1 MIETKASA
9 KILELLSA
17 VLNRVVVPECAKARV
32 AMRSGLKSRM
42 QTKEQTSEDES
53 GFTRMQRCRDALA
66 KLDER
71 GWKRSYHQRLFH
83 DDFLKACTRIFWKL
97 EPAGA
102 FARQHLE
109 ILQRNNWTHIS
120 QEVLVSTPRRFGKT
134 ISVSMFAAAMLYS
147 APNVE
152 ISIYSTCKRI
162 SQKLLRNVQK
172 FFSVICNDDVASSGF
187 TITRSNMEEMVLKG
201 PASIHDLRIVNSYP
215 SKVAPQKSAIFTF
228 ISHVCNVLSH
238 AKPAARQLRVRRRRE
253 REYRDVREVRSAKL
267 ALGHYTEEHVPEE
280 GCLEGLCNLF
290 LCGGLVGLHVRYH
303 VQGV

>member
-1 MIETKASA
+1 MIETMASA

-17 VLNRVVVPECAKARV
+17 VLNRVAVPESSHARI

-42 QTKEQTSEDES
+42 QTKAQTSEDES

-71 GWKRSYHQRLFH
+71 GWKRNYHQRLFH

-109 ILQRNNWTHIS
+109 ILQRNNWSHIS

-187 TITRSNMEEMVLKG
+187 IITRSNMEEMVLKG

-215 SKVAPQKSAIFTF
+215 SKVFLLFPHKSLLF
-228 ISHVCNVLSH
+228 
-238 AKPAARQLRVRRRRE
+238 PGARKRLLRASVTSSVSQTGIASRTRGTCRQACPLLL
-253 REYRDVREVRSAKL
+253 RSAACTGRRL
-267 ALGHYTEEHVPEE
+267 S
-280 GCLEGLCNLF
+280 
-290 LCGGLVGLHVRYH
+290 
-303 VQGV
+303 

>member
-1 MIETKASA
+1 MIETKAST
-9 KILELLSA
+9 KILELLHG
-17 VLNRVVVPECAKARV
+17 VLNRTATVEVARERV
-32 AMRSGLKSRM
+32 SMSTGLQSRM
-42 QTKEQTSEDES
+42 QSKAQVSLNES

-97 EPAGA
+97 EPAGT

-134 ISVSMFAAAMLYS
+134 ISVSMFAAAMLYA

-172 FFSVICNDDVASSGF
+172 FFGVICNDDVANSGF
-187 TITRSNMEEMVLKG
+187 SVIRSNMEEMVLKG
-201 PASIHDLRIVNSYP
+201 PVNLHDVRVVNSYP
-215 SKVAPQKSAIFTF
+215 SKVKSSLLHKSLLFIAPISACIAP
-228 ISHVCNVLSH
+228 CCC
-238 AKPAARQLRVRRRRE
+238 
-253 REYRDVREVRSAKL
+253 L
-267 ALGHYTEEHVPEE
+267 ASCYS
-280 GCLEGLCNLF
+280 
-290 LCGGLVGLHVRYH
+290 
-303 VQGV
+303 GVANGNPWT

>member
-1 MIETKASA
+1 MIETKPST
-9 KILELLSA
+9 KILELLQG
-17 VLNRVVVPECAKARV
+17 VLSRAATVEVAPERVSMA
-32 AMRSGLKSRM
+32 SGLQSRM
-42 QTKEQTSEDES
+42 QSKAKASMQET

-97 EPAGA
+97 EPPGT

-109 ILQRNNWTHIS
+109 ILQRNNWSHIS

-134 ISVSMFAAAMLYS
+134 ISVSMFAAAMLYA

-172 FFSVICNDDVASSGF
+172 FFGVICNDDVANSEFSV
-187 TITRSNMEEMVLKG
+187 IRSNMEEVVLRG
-201 PASIHDLRIVNSYP
+201 PVGLHDVRVVNSYP
-215 SKVAPQKSAIFTF
+215 SKVPPA
-228 ISHVCNVLSH
+228 H
-238 AKPAARQLRVRRRRE
+238 AKVFLRLACAL
-253 REYRDVREVRSAKL
+253 YASACL
-267 ALGHYTEEHVPEE
+267 VCQFVLFACVPCACYT
-280 GCLEGLCNLF
+280 
-290 LCGGLVGLHVRYH
+290 
-303 VQGV
+303 GV

>member
-1 MIETKASA
+1 MIQTRPSTKV
-9 KILELLSA
+9 LELLTG
-17 VLNRVVVPECAKARV
+17 VLSRAVVVEAAVQKKALC
-32 AMRSGLKSRM
+32 SGLRSRM
-42 QTKEQTSEDES
+42 KQKADGDASQNES

-66 KLDER
+66 RLDER

-109 ILQRNNWTHIS
+109 ILQRNNWSHIS

-172 FFSVICNDDVASSGF
+172 FFSVICNDDVANSGF
-187 TITRSNMEEMVLKG
+187 HVTRSNMEEMVLKG
-201 PASIHDLRIVNSYP
+201 PVGIHDLRVVNSYP
-215 SKVAPQKSAIFTF
+215 SKVLRRPCKSLFCRTRLLHARCCVRVWLCH
-228 ISHVCNVLSH
+228 SVENGNV
-238 AKPAARQLRVRRRRE
+238 A
-253 REYRDVREVRSAKL
+253 
-267 ALGHYTEEHVPEE
+267 T
-280 GCLEGLCNLF
+280 
-290 LCGGLVGLHVRYH
+290 
-303 VQGV
+303 

>member
-1 MIETKASA
+1 MIETKAST
-9 KILELLSA
+9 KILQLLNG
-17 VLNRVVVPECAKARV
+17 VLNRVVAVDTRSERVSMCGGLQSRLQTKAR
-32 AMRSGLKSRM
+32 ASA
-42 QTKEQTSEDES
+42 KET

-97 EPAGA
+97 EPAGT

-109 ILQRNNWTHIS
+109 ILQRNNWSHIS

-187 TITRSNMEEMVLKG
+187 SVARSNMEEMVLKG
-201 PASIHDLRIVNSYP
+201 PVGIHDLRVVNSYP
-215 SKVAPQKSAIFTF
+215 SKVLPARVQKS
-228 ISHVCNVLSH
+228 V
-238 AKPAARQLRVRRRRE
+238 LRVCLCLLCH
-253 REYRDVREVRSAKL
+253 AM
-267 ALGHYTEEHVPEE
+267 LGCRT
-280 GCLEGLCNLF
+280 GIG
-290 LCGGLVGLHVRYH
+290 
-303 VQGV
+303 

>member
-1 MIETKASA
+1 MIETKAST
-9 KILELLSA
+9 KILDLLSG
-17 VLNRVVVPECAKARV
+17 VLNRVVVIETARERSV
-32 AMRSGLKSRM
+32 MSSGLQSRM
-42 QTKEQTSEDES
+42 RNKASTSKTET

-66 KLDER
+66 KLDSK
-71 GWKRSYHQRLFH
+71 GWKRSFHQRLFH

-97 EPAGA
+97 EPAGT

-172 FFSVICNDDVASSGF
+172 FFSVICDDDVSTSGF
-187 TITRSNMEEMVLKG
+187 SVTRSNMEEMVLKG
-201 PASIHDLRIVNSYP
+201 PIGIHDVRVVNSYP
-215 SKVAPQKSAIFTF
+215 SKVKTSSHFNVFTKSLQKCHALYSEM
-228 ISHVCNVLSH
+228 SCVCSMM
-238 AKPAARQLRVRRRRE
+238 
-253 REYRDVREVRSAKL
+253 L
-267 ALGHYTEEHVPEE
+267 ASML
-280 GCLEGLCNLF
+280 NLVM
-290 LCGGLVGLHVRYH
+290 LA
-303 VQGV
+303 

>member
-1 MIETKASA
+1 MIETKAST
-9 KILELLSA
+9 KILELLGN
-17 VLNRVVVPECAKARV
+17 VLNRVVVVETARE
-32 AMRSGLKSRM
+32 RSVMATGLQSRM
-42 QTKEQTSEDES
+42 RNKAHTSIQET

-66 KLDER
+66 KLDSK
-71 GWKRSYHQRLFH
+71 GWKRSFHQRLFH

-97 EPAGA
+97 EPAGT

-172 FFSVICNDDVASSGF
+172 FFSVICDDDVANSGF
-187 TITRSNMEEMVLKG
+187 SVTRSNMEEMVLKG
-201 PASIHDLRIVNSYP
+201 PVNKHDVRVVNSYP
-215 SKVAPQKSAIFTF
+215 SKVMP
-228 ISHVCNVLSH
+228 LS
-238 AKPAARQLRVRRRRE
+238 V
-253 REYRDVREVRSAKL
+253 
-267 ALGHYTEEHVPEE
+267 
-280 GCLEGLCNLF
+280 
-290 LCGGLVGLHVRYH
+290 
-303 VQGV
+303 

>member
-1 MIETKASA
+1 MIETKAST
-9 KILELLSA
+9 KILELLA
-17 VLNRVVVPECAKARV
+17 GVLNRVVVVETARERCA
-32 AMRSGLKSRM
+32 MSTGLQSRM
-42 QTKEQTSEDES
+42 KNKTQTSTQET

-66 KLDER
+66 KLDEK
-71 GWKRSYHQRLFH
+71 GWKRSFHQRLFH

-97 EPAGA
+97 EPAGT

-172 FFSVICNDDVASSGF
+172 FFSVICDDDVANSGF
-187 TITRSNMEEMVLKG
+187 SVTRSNMEEMVLKG
-201 PASIHDLRIVNSYP
+201 PVSKHDVRVVNSYP
-215 SKVAPQKSAIFTF
+215 SKV
-228 ISHVCNVLSH
+228 VLSQSRKSRKVCH
-238 AKPAARQLRVRRRRE
+238 A
-253 REYRDVREVRSAKL
+253 
-267 ALGHYTEEHVPEE
+267 
-280 GCLEGLCNLF
+280 
-290 LCGGLVGLHVRYH
+290 
-303 VQGV
+303 

>member
-1 MIETKASA
+1 MVQTKRSV
-9 KILELLSA
+9 KILDLLHDVIHRPA
-17 VLNRVVVPECAKARV
+17 VVRKEKDVMCN
-32 AMRSGLKSRM
+32 GLRSRM
-42 QTKEQTSEDES
+42 RKSTTSSIVET

-66 KLDER
+66 KLDDS

-97 EPAGA
+97 EPPGT
-102 FARQHLE
+102 FAKQHFE

-215 SKVAPQKSAIFTF
+215 SKVASLQKSAK
-228 ISHVCNVLSH
+228 VCKRLQKSAYVTR
-238 AKPAARQLRVRRRRE
+238 ACRRGMFGRTPGR
-253 REYRDVREVRSAKL
+253 
-267 ALGHYTEEHVPEE
+267 
-280 GCLEGLCNLF
+280 
-290 LCGGLVGLHVRYH
+290 
-303 VQGV
+303 

>member
-1 MIETKASA
+1 MIETKAST
-9 KILELLSA
+9 KILELLHG
-17 VLNRVVVPECAKARV
+17 VLNRAATVEVARERV
-32 AMRSGLKSRM
+32 SMATGLQSRM
-42 QTKEQTSEDES
+42 QSKAQASMQES

-97 EPAGA
+97 EPPGT

-172 FFSVICNDDVASSGF
+172 FFGVICNDDVANSGF
-187 TITRSNMEEMVLKG
+187 SVIRSNMEEMVLKG
-201 PASIHDLRIVNSYP
+201 PVNLHDVRVVNSYP
-215 SKVAPQKSAIFTF
+215 SKVLS
-228 ISHVCNVLSH
+228 VL
-238 AKPAARQLRVRRRRE
+238 R
-253 REYRDVREVRSAKL
+253 
-267 ALGHYTEEHVPEE
+267 
-280 GCLEGLCNLF
+280 
-290 LCGGLVGLHVRYH
+290 
-303 VQGV
+303 

>member
-1 MIETKASA
+1 MIETRPSA
-9 KILELLSA
+9 KILELISG
-17 VLNRVVVPECAKARV
+17 VLNRVVVVDSAKERTV
-32 AMRSGLKSRM
+32 MCTGLQSRM
-42 QTKEQTSEDES
+42 QSKAHATQDES

-97 EPAGA
+97 EPPGA

-201 PASIHDLRIVNSYP
+201 PVSIHDLRVVNSYP
-215 SKVAPQKSAIFTF
+215 SKVPPPPMQKSAIFARTPRAMLL
-228 ISHVCNVLSH
+228 HKTVH
-238 AKPAARQLRVRRRRE
+238 AVVARR
-253 REYRDVREVRSAKL
+253 
-267 ALGHYTEEHVPEE
+267 ALCYDDA
-280 GCLEGLCNLF
+280 
-290 LCGGLVGLHVRYH
+290 RYA
-303 VQGV
+303 GV

>member
-1 MIETKASA
+1 MIETKPST
-9 KILELLSA
+9 KILELIA
-17 VLNRVVVPECAKARV
+17 GVLKRVVVVEKATERSV
-32 AMRSGLKSRM
+32 MSSGLQSRM
-42 QTKEQTSEDES
+42 KNKTAASIQET

-66 KLDER
+66 KLDSK
-71 GWKRSYHQRLFH
+71 GWKRSFHQRLFH

-97 EPAGA
+97 EPAGT

-172 FFSVICNDDVASSGF
+172 FFSVICDDDVANSGF
-187 TITRSNMEEMVLKG
+187 SVTRSNMEEMVLKG
-201 PASIHDLRIVNSYP
+201 PVNNHDVRVVNSYP
-215 SKVAPQKSAIFTF
+215 SKVTLSRSRK
-228 ISHVCNVLSH
+228 VCF
-238 AKPAARQLRVRRRRE
+238 A
-253 REYRDVREVRSAKL
+253 
-267 ALGHYTEEHVPEE
+267 
-280 GCLEGLCNLF
+280 
-290 LCGGLVGLHVRYH
+290 
-303 VQGV
+303 

>member
-1 MIETKASA
+1 MIETRAST
-9 KILELLSA
+9 KILELLGG
-17 VLNRVVVPECAKARV
+17 VLRRVVAVEATGARV
-32 AMRSGLKSRM
+32 AMAGGLLSRM
-42 QTKEQTSEDES
+42 QTQAQASAQEN

-66 KLDER
+66 RLDLK

-97 EPAGA
+97 EPAGT

-134 ISVSMFAAAMLYS
+134 ISVSMFAAAMLFA

-187 TITRSNMEEMVLKG
+187 VVTRSNMEEMVLRG
-201 PASIHDLRIVNSYP
+201 PVGIHDVRVVNSYP
-215 SKVAPQKSAIFTF
+215 SKVGPFCRPKSLLTFFGKVCPQTSTF
-228 ISHVCNVLSH
+228 
-238 AKPAARQLRVRRRRE
+238 E
-253 REYRDVREVRSAKL
+253 
-267 ALGHYTEEHVPEE
+267 
-280 GCLEGLCNLF
+280 
-290 LCGGLVGLHVRYH
+290 
-303 VQGV
+303 

>member
-1 MIETKASA
+1 MIQTRPSTKV
-9 KILELLSA
+9 LELLSD
-17 VLNRVVVPECAKARV
+17 VLSRVVVVEAAVQRAVMSSGLRSRMKQKARGD
-32 AMRSGLKSRM
+32 ASLNE
-42 QTKEQTSEDES
+42 T

-66 KLDER
+66 RLDER

-109 ILQRNNWTHIS
+109 ILQRNNWSHIS

-187 TITRSNMEEMVLKG
+187 HVTRSNMEEMVLKG
-201 PASIHDLRIVNSYP
+201 PVGIHDLRVVNSYP
-215 SKVAPQKSAIFTF
+215 SKVLRRPCKSLLLRALYARYCVRVIVCACIVCACRRVTASKTETRPRSPYTHRQAAP
-228 ISHVCNVLSH
+228 L
-238 AKPAARQLRVRRRRE
+238 P
-253 REYRDVREVRSAKL
+253 
-267 ALGHYTEEHVPEE
+267 
-280 GCLEGLCNLF
+280 
-290 LCGGLVGLHVRYH
+290 
-303 VQGV
+303 

>member
-1 MIETKASA
+1 MIQTRPSTKV
-9 KILELLSA
+9 LELLSD
-17 VLNRVVVPECAKARV
+17 VLGRVVVVEAAVQRAVMSSGLRSRMKQKARGD
-32 AMRSGLKSRM
+32 ASLNE
-42 QTKEQTSEDES
+42 T

-66 KLDER
+66 RLDER

-109 ILQRNNWTHIS
+109 ILQRNNWSHIS

-187 TITRSNMEEMVLKG
+187 HVTRSNMEEMVLKG
-201 PASIHDLRIVNSYP
+201 PVGIHDLRVVNSYP
-215 SKVAPQKSAIFTF
+215 SKVLRRPCKSLL
-228 ISHVCNVLSH
+228 V
-238 AKPAARQLRVRRRRE
+238 RVR
-253 REYRDVREVRSAKL
+253 VC
-267 ALGHYTEEHVPEE
+267 AL
-280 GCLEGLCNLF
+280 LCA
-290 LCGGLVGLHVRYH
+290 R
-303 VQGV
+303 

>member
-1 MIETKASA
+1 MVQTKRSV
-9 KILELLSA
+9 KILDLLHD
-17 VLNRVVVPECAKARV
+17 VIHRPVVVRKEKDVMCN
-32 AMRSGLKSRM
+32 GLRSRM
-42 QTKEQTSEDES
+42 RKSTTSSIVET

-66 KLDER
+66 KLDDS

-97 EPAGA
+97 EPPGT
-102 FARQHLE
+102 FAKQHFE

-172 FFSVICNDDVASSGF
+172 FFNAICDSEPATLGFSV
-187 TITRSNMEEMVLKG
+187 TRCNMEELVLKG
-201 PASIHDLRIVNSYP
+201 PTGENDLRVVNSYP
-215 SKVAPQKSAIFTF
+215 SKVVCIQQKSAL
-228 ISHVCNVLSH
+228 HL
-238 AKPAARQLRVRRRRE
+238 QLGDARRRARNLTAALTVAVC
-253 REYRDVREVRSAKL
+253 RRGSCAHTAGRSHPA
-267 ALGHYTEEHVPEE
+267 
-280 GCLEGLCNLF
+280 
-290 LCGGLVGLHVRYH
+290 
-303 VQGV
+303 